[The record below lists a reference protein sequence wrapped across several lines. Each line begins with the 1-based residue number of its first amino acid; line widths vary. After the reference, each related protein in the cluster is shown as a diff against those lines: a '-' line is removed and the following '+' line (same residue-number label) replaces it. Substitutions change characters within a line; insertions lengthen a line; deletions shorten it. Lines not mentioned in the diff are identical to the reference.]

1 MKPGA
6 PLSSSEISGWEEALG
21 MRDRWV
27 INSAAPLSGPWRLG
41 LVSSLKWALL
51 GLVKRRT
58 GQTGPACPP
67 PGPGGACPPPQGWGR
82 ERGQVPQ
89 VKTWVSS
96 DAVTLCCGRHSE
108 QQDVPAYGCWRLSH
122 CPGDQEPLGRRA
134 RHPLWPQSTRG
145 SRSGPLRASLFR
157 PILLGPCPQAAH
169 RPAGGEPGMG
179 APGRGERGRPAG

>member
-1 MKPGA
+1 METGSGFQSEVG
-6 PLSSSEISGWEEALG
+6 PL
-21 MRDRWV
+21 
-27 INSAAPLSGPWRLG
+27 
-41 LVSSLKWALL
+41 ALL
-51 GLVKRRT
+51 STGLARQAQPVRF
-58 GQTGPACPP
+58 Q
-67 PGPGGACPPPQGWGR
+67 GPGGACPPPRGRGR

-108 QQDVPAYGCWRLSH
+108 QQDVPAYRCWRLSH

-134 RHPLWPQSTRG
+134 WHPLWPQNTRG

-157 PILLGPCPQAAH
+157 PTLLGPCPQAAH

-179 APGRGERGRPAG
+179 APGRAERGRLAG